1 VFVVATAGHVD
12 HGKSTL
18 VRRLTGMEPDRWAEE
33 RRRGLTIDLGFAWTA
48 LDVGEIAFVDV
59 PGHERFVPN
68 MLAGVGPAP
77 AVMFVVAADEGWM
90 RQSAEHLAALDALGV
105 RHGLLVVTKSD
116 RADSAP
122 ATAQALARIAETTLG
137 EVPAIVVSGHTGHGL
152 DRLREELSALVGRL
166 PASDGAADVRLW
178 ADRVF
183 TIRGAGTV
191 VTGTLAAG
199 TLRVGDEL
207 TIAASGEPVRVRGLQ
222 ALGRDERVVT
232 AVARVA
238 VNLRGVDHTRLGRGD
253 ALLAP
258 GSWLSTVEVDVRL
271 RGDEAGKLHRELVLH
286 LGAAAIGVRVRPLG
300 TDTARLAMAAPLP
313 LRVGDRGLLR
323 DAGEHR
329 VAAGVE
335 VLDVRPPSLK
345 RRGTAAARAAELAPL
360 EDSAL
365 LAAAQVRR
373 RGFVRAE
380 ELRAMGLP
388 GAGLRVGGW
397 WVDEKEWLASAERAV
412 ARFDSWRATDAVAA
426 GLPVEAVRRLAE
438 LPAVELVRELLAGT
452 GLEIVDG
459 LVRRPGARLPAAV
472 HRAVRVLEGRFA
484 EEPFRAPEADEL
496 TALGLGS
503 RELAAAERAGRLS
516 RIADGIVLGP
526 DALARAAELLA
537 ELGDAFTVSEVRRA
551 FGTTRRV
558 AVPLLEKLHAE
569 GVTERLDDGRHRY
582 TGNGSP
588 RSTSLLPR
596 S

>member
-1 VFVVATAGHVD
+1 
-12 HGKSTL
+12 
-18 VRRLTGMEPDRWAEE
+18 
-33 RRRGLTIDLGFAWTA
+33 
-48 LDVGEIAFVDV
+48 
-59 PGHERFVPN
+59 
-68 MLAGVGPAP
+68 
-77 AVMFVVAADEGWM
+77 
-90 RQSAEHLAALDALGV
+90 
-105 RHGLLVVTKSD
+105 
-116 RADSAP
+116 
-122 ATAQALARIAETTLG
+122 
-137 EVPAIVVSGHTGHGL
+137 
-152 DRLREELSALVGRL
+152 
-166 PASDGAADVRLW
+166 
-178 ADRVF
+178 
-183 TIRGAGTV
+183 
-191 VTGTLAAG
+191 
-199 TLRVGDEL
+199 
-207 TIAASGEPVRVRGLQ
+207 
-222 ALGRDERVVT
+222 VVT

-238 VNLRGVDHTRLGRGD
+238 VNLRGVDHTQVGRGD
-253 ALLAP
+253 ALLTP